1 MRFARKGFFVVIAL
15 LTMASLVTAQ
25 DACPAD
31 VDDAIAALNDI
42 CFSTGRNQAC
52 YGNGDIV
59 TVPVADATI
68 DFAVPGDSANI
79 NDIDSMILSPFE
91 VGFSEWGVAVL
102 VLQADLPDTLPGQNV
117 TMLLLGETS
126 FANDN
131 GAYYFTSGI
140 GQPGCNQAPNG
151 MLIQTPDGIGE
162 VNFTVN
168 GIDIS
173 LGSTAYLGTL
183 EEDMLTFA
191 LLEGNATLSI
201 DDSEVELEGEQFTTV
216 ALDEDGNATGEF
228 SEADDIEELEL
239 PELPI
244 TLLPESIDENSSST
258 VSGDAIIP
266 ASGEWLSTI
275 NLFNF
280 ADDCPAM
287 FNETMARQM
296 LGSFGVE
303 DQSTQQFSFDSNEF
317 NINDLFNIEA
327 FASSGLDATYS
338 NPETNVHMVTFLIPE
353 GGGSFNYIWRI
364 MSEDRMEGEIVQDII
379 IPELGDCTITTTF
392 LLERQ
397 S

>member
-1 MRFARKGFFVVIAL
+1 MRFVRKSFFVLITL
-15 LTMASLVTAQ
+15 LSVVSLVTAQ

-42 CFSTGRNQAC
+42 CFATGRNQAC

-59 TVPVADATI
+59 TVPVANATL

-79 NDIDSMILSPFE
+79 NDIDSMTLSPYE
-91 VGFSEWGVAVL
+91 VGFAEWGVAIL

-117 TMLLLGETS
+117 TMLLFGETS
-126 FANDN
+126 FASDN

-151 MLIQTPDGIGE
+151 LLIQTPDGVGE

-183 EEDMLTFA
+183 KEDFLTFA
-191 LLEGNATLSI
+191 LLEGNASLSI
-201 DDSEVELEGEQFTTV
+201 EDSEIDLESEEFTTV
-216 ALDEDGNATGEF
+216 ALDEDGNASGEF
-228 SEADDIEELEL
+228 SEADAVEQLDL
-239 PELPI
+239 PELPLI
-244 TLLPESIDENSSST
+244 LLPESIEEDSSST
-258 VSGDAIIP
+258 TPGDTIIP
-266 ASGEWLSTI
+266 ASGQWLSTV
-275 NLFNF
+275 NFFDF

-296 LGSFGVE
+296 LGSFGFE
-303 DQSTQQFSFDSNEF
+303 DQVTQEFSFESDEF
-317 NINDLFNIEA
+317 DIDDLFNAEA
-327 FASSGLDATYS
+327 FASAGMNVTVS
-338 NPETNVHMVTFLIPE
+338 NPEPDAYMISVEIPE
-353 GGGSFNYIWRI
+353 GGGTFSYIWRI
-364 MSEDRMEGEIVQDII
+364 ISEDRMEGEIIQNIVL
-379 IPELGDCTITTTF
+379 PEIGDCTITTSF